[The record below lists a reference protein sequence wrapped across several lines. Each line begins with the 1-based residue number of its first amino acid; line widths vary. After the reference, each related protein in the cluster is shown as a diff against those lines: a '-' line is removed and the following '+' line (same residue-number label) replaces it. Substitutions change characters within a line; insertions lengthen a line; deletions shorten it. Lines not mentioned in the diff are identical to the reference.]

1 MVDVYRQVGYR
12 VGTNEAMA
20 LAQALRSWHDAM
32 VAHQRTLARLG
43 FAANACHDWE
53 ECAHGLA
60 RDLWKQA
67 ISVFGTDAEGLTFL
81 RECAGDMPEVRH
93 A

>member
-1 MVDVYRQVGYR
+1 MVDVYRQVACR
-12 VGTNEAMA
+12 VGTNEAMT
-20 LAQALRSWHDAM
+20 LANELRAWHDAM

-43 FAANACHDWE
+43 GAGHVCADWD

-60 RDLWKQA
+60 RELWTRA
-67 ISVFGTDAEGLTFL
+67 SDVFGADCQALQFL
-81 RECAGDMPEVRH
+81 RDCAGTEGEVQR

>member
-12 VGTNEAMA
+12 VGTNEAVG
-20 LAQALRSWHDAM
+20 LAQELRSWHDAM
-32 VAHQRTLARLG
+32 VSHQRTLSRLG
-43 FAANACHDWE
+43 FSTNACGDWE

-60 RDLWKQA
+60 RELWTRA
-67 ISVFGTDAEGLTFL
+67 VTVFGQDAETLTFL
-81 RECAGDMPEVRH
+81 RECAGEIAEVRR